1 VPRIQQLP
9 ESVITKIAAGE
20 VIERPAS
27 VVKELLEN
35 SVDAGARRI
44 EVDVE
49 EGGADLIR
57 VVDDGCGIAP
67 DDLPLAFATHAT
79 SKLISADDLFHVA
92 TLGFRGE
99 ALASIG
105 GVAQVTL
112 QSRQAGQ
119 QCGAETSCRGSVL
132 GPVRPWNGAPGTR
145 IEVRHLFYN
154 TPVRRKFLRT
164 TGTEMGH
171 LCEVFTRLALAQPA
185 LHMVLRHGGK
195 EVYEVPATAN
205 LLDRIGLFF
214 GQEVRDRLYPIEA
227 AAGPVRL
234 TGFVADPACER
245 GNAKMQY
252 LFLNG
257 RWIRDRS
264 LGHALQEAYRGL
276 IMSGRYPV
284 TFLFLEMP
292 ADLVDVNVH
301 PTKAEVRF
309 REGQG
314 LYSLLLNAVRRRLS
328 LANLTPRLQVPSTL
342 APPRAPLAAPRKGA
356 AEAADEDFTRGFA
369 LPVRRDEPSHL
380 WDAALLQQPAPPS
393 PSLPVREEP
402 APKLLPESPILKA
415 IQLHNAY
422 LVLETAEGMLV
433 VDQHAL
439 HERILFEQLKRRIKA
454 GTLEIQQLLTPEP
467 IELTA
472 EQAAR
477 TLEQRE
483 ALAALGVG
491 VQDFGG
497 GTVLLT
503 SYPALLGK
511 RPPQTILKAVI
522 DHLCSKDRPPTRE
535 QLFNDL
541 LSLMACH
548 SAVRSGD
555 PLTQEEIATLI
566 AMRAL
571 ADDTH
576 HCPHGRP
583 TSLLFTRHDL
593 DRQFRRV

>member
-1 VPRIQQLP
+1 
-9 ESVITKIAAGE
+9 
-20 VIERPAS
+20 
-27 VVKELLEN
+27 
-35 SVDAGARRI
+35 
-44 EVDVE
+44 
-49 EGGADLIR
+49 
-57 VVDDGCGIAP
+57 
-67 DDLPLAFATHAT
+67 
-79 SKLISADDLFHVA
+79 
-92 TLGFRGE
+92 
-99 ALASIG
+99 
-105 GVAQVTL
+105 
-112 QSRQAGQ
+112 
-119 QCGAETSCRGSVL
+119 
-132 GPVRPWNGAPGTR
+132 
-145 IEVRHLFYN
+145 
-154 TPVRRKFLRT
+154 
-164 TGTEMGH
+164 MGH

-185 LHMVLRHGGK
+185 LHLTLRHNGK
-195 EVYEVPATAN
+195 HVYEVPGTAN
-205 LLDRIGLFF
+205 LLDRLGLFF
-214 GQEVRDRLYPIEA
+214 GQEVRDRLYPIDA

-234 TGFVADPACER
+234 SGYVADPACER

-276 IMSGRYPV
+276 VMTGRYAV
-284 TFLFLEMP
+284 AFLFLQMP

-301 PTKAEVRF
+301 PTKSEVRF

-314 LYSLLLNAVRRRLS
+314 LYSLVLKAVRQRLS
-328 LANLTPRLQVPSTL
+328 AANLTPRLQAPSTL
-342 APPRAPLAAPRKGA
+342 TPPSMPVTTPRNGDSAA
-356 AEAADEDFTRGFA
+356 AEADFARAFA
-369 LPVRRDEPSHL
+369 VPIHQDEPRPL
-380 WDAALLQQPAPPS
+380 WESTPGVPPAPEFVPA
-393 PSLPVREEP
+393 VGEP
-402 APKLLPESPILKA
+402 GASAPGFVPARQDRKA

-422 LVLETAEGMLV
+422 LVLETPEGMLV

-454 GTLEIQQLLTPEP
+454 GTLEVQQLLVPEP
-467 IELTA
+467 VELTA

-477 TLEQRE
+477 TLEHGE
-483 ALAALGVG
+483 ALAGLGLG

-511 RPPQTILKAVI
+511 RRPETILKVVV
-522 DHLCSKDRPPTRE
+522 DHLCSKGRPPTRE

-555 PLTQEEIATLI
+555 PLTPEEIAALI
-566 AMRAL
+566 ALRDFG
-571 ADDTH
+571 DDTH